1 MRKLLLSITATLLWL
16 PLFSQQMIIEKSGGQ
31 SLVEMEDLRRIT
43 FNGNN
48 VNVTQ
53 NNGTTITATMGEIS
67 SIYFSNST
75 SIGNIA
81 DDCKEF
87 ITTVGN
93 NAIAVDCPAGT
104 IINIYNINGTRIVST
119 RQEAEGD
126 CIGIEQLPRSIYL
139 IEAAG
144 RTAKFIKR

>member
-126 CIGIEQLPRSIYL
+126 CIGIEQLPRSIDL

>member
-16 PLFSQQMIIEKSGGQ
+16 PLFSQQMIIEKSGGNQ
-31 SLVEMEDLRRIT
+31 SVAMEDLRRIT

-93 NAIAVDCPAGT
+93 NAIAVNCTAGT
-104 IINIYNINGTRIVST
+104 IINIYSINGTRIVST
-119 RQEAEGD
+119 RQEAEGG

>member
-1 MRKLLLSITATLLWL
+1 MVK
-16 PLFSQQMIIEKSGGQ
+16 
-31 SLVEMEDLRRIT
+31 MEDLRRIT

-104 IINIYNINGTRIVST
+104 IINIYSINGTRIVST
-119 RQEAEGD
+119 RQEAEGG